1 LKQYNKT
8 LISEDTALAQQIE
21 AFLKAKQTM
30 EEMKKD
36 KEEAR
41 AKGLDYVEVDDED
54 MEERRLQLLEEQA
67 EDDEIYKGEE
77 GNEVKRLF
85 SEDDLDENLK
95 EDDAEWI

>member
-1 LKQYNKT
+1 
-8 LISEDTALAQQIE
+8 
-21 AFLKAKQTM
+21 M

>member
-1 LKQYNKT
+1 
-8 LISEDTALAQQIE
+8 
-21 AFLKAKQTM
+21 
-30 EEMKKD
+30 
-36 KEEAR
+36 
-41 AKGLDYVEVDDED
+41 